1 MGSLEKGS
9 IWLTG
14 PESEIV
20 EVSDWLEEI
29 GFEVEV
35 AANLTLDDELPSTVW
50 SDCALILHDVQ
61 RPDATARE
69 IDRARALP
77 GIPPIIVLGNESELT
92 QRLEDR
98 IDIVFLESPTSQEH
112 FLSMFCEGLTRIVS
126 NSKRLSSLPFET
138 LFREAPQAMVL
149 VDNDGNVIFINRAF
163 ERLSGRANEP
173 IMLPFIELIDGL
185 EEAHV
190 LRWPRSPGARNRGRI
205 KTSLIRADGGRV
217 PVRLVISDFRWN
229 EELYSQILV
238 TNIED
243 EIRLEEQLTLSVFY
257 DRLTMLA
264 NRTLLFERAERSLQ
278 NANPSNPVSLLLI
291 DLSRFRHINESLGQT
306 VGDQLLVAVA
316 NRLRSVVTGTDTI
329 ARIGS
334 DDFAILRTVNSQQ
347 TAMTELGEDLRKV
360 ISKPFIIG
368 DEKLHINASFGI
380 AVVNEPPFPDDP
392 KANAYE
398 LIRTAQIA
406 LYRSKS
412 RQRSSDSVVVFDD
425 SMRSA
430 VDDHHRLMADLPDA
444 IAKSELFLHFQPII
458 RLPNLELAGFEAL
471 VRWIHPQLG
480 FVPPT
485 HFIPIAE
492 ETGSII
498 ELGRFVLERATNTMA
513 GWLQNGLVPTTSS
526 VSVNVSTMQLN
537 DAKLLDIAKRATS
550 SGTALKPHNLNL
562 EITETALMENPEAS
576 LQVFKHLTKLG
587 IGLHV
592 DDFGTGY
599 SSFSYLTQ
607 MPINALKVDRSFIS
621 RMQQNE
627 KEFEIVRL
635 VVNLTK
641 TLGIEAIAEG
651 VEDERVLKS
660 LCNLNCACA
669 QGYFFA
675 RPSPASD
682 IPNVLSRLKQ
692 LAAGR

>member
-1 MGSLEKGS
+1 MTQFPMLQ
-9 IWLTG
+9 
-14 PESEIV
+14 
-20 EVSDWLEEI
+20 
-29 GFEVEV
+29 F
-35 AANLTLDDELPSTVW
+35 
-50 SDCALILHDVQ
+50 
-61 RPDATARE
+61 RE
-69 IDRARALP
+69 IDRARTLP
-77 GIPPIIVLGNESELT
+77 SIPPIIVLGNERELS

-98 IDIVFLESPTSQEH
+98 IDVVFLESTTSQEH
-112 FLSMFCEGLTRIVS
+112 FLSTFCEGLTKIVS
-126 NSKRLSSLPFET
+126 NSKRLSSFPFET
-138 LFREAPQAMVL
+138 IFREAPQAMVL
-149 VDNDGNVIFINRAF
+149 VDNDGNVIFSNRSF
-163 ERLSGRANEP
+163 DRLSGRANEP
-173 IMLPFIELIDGL
+173 IMLPFLDLLDGL
-185 EEAHV
+185 EQTHV
-190 LRWPRSPGARNRGRI
+190 LRWPRTARERNQGRI
-205 KTSLIRADGGRV
+205 KTSLIRADGSRV
-217 PVRLVISDFRWN
+217 PVRLIISDFRWN

-278 NANPSNPVSLLLI
+278 SASPKKPVSLLLV

-334 DDFAILRTVNSQQ
+334 DDFAILRTVNSQESD
-347 TAMTELGEDLRKV
+347 MTQLGEDLRKV
-360 ISKPFIIG
+360 ISRPFIIG

-380 AVVNEPPFPDDP
+380 AVVTEPSFPDDP

-444 IAKSELFLHFQPII
+444 IEKSELFLHFQPII
-458 RLPNLELAGFEAL
+458 RLPTLELAGFEAL

-492 ETGSII
+492 ENGSII
-498 ELGRFVLERATNTMA
+498 NLGRFVLQRATETMTE
-513 GWLQNGLVPTTSS
+513 WLQRGLIPTTSS

-537 DAKLLDIAKRATS
+537 DPRLLDIAKNATH
-550 SGTALKPHNLNL
+550 SGTALRPHNLNL

-607 MPINALKVDRSFIS
+607 MPINALKVDRSFIA
-621 RMQQNE
+621 RMQQNP

-635 VVNLTK
+635 VINLTK

-651 VEDERVLKS
+651 VEDESVLKS

-669 QGYFFA
+669 QGYYFA
-675 RPSPASD
+675 RPSPAAD
-682 IPNVLSRLKQ
+682 IPNVLARLKQ
-692 LAAGR
+692 LSAGR

>member
-1 MGSLEKGS
+1 MSTTEKGL
-9 IWLTG
+9 IWLAG

-20 EVSDWLEEI
+20 EVSGWLEGV
-29 GFEVEV
+29 GFDVMASVDAPENDPLGQRWADCALV
-35 AANLTLDDELPSTVW
+35 LDDEINT
-50 SDCALILHDVQ
+50 
-61 RPDATARE
+61 DATLRE
-69 IDRARALP
+69 IDRARTLP
-77 GIPPIIVLGNESELT
+77 GIPPIIVLGNETTLS

-98 IDIVFLESPTSQEH
+98 IDIVFLESTTSQEH
-112 FLSMFCEGLTRIVS
+112 FLSIFCEGLTKIIS
-126 NSKRLSSLPFET
+126 NSKRLSALPFET
-138 LFREAPQAMVL
+138 IFREAPQAMVL
-149 VDNDGNVIFINRAF
+149 VDNDGNVIFLNRAF
-163 ERLSGRANEP
+163 ERLSGRCTEP
-173 IMLPFIELIDGL
+173 VMMPFLELIDGL
-185 EEAHV
+185 EQAHV
-190 LRWPRSPGARNRGRI
+190 LKWPRTATERNRGRI
-205 KTSLIRADGGRV
+205 KTSLIRADGSRV

-278 NANPSNPVSLLLI
+278 NASLNNPVSLLLV

-334 DDFAILRTVNSQQ
+334 DDFAILRTVNSQE
-347 TAMTELGEDLRKV
+347 ADMTKLGEDLRQV
-360 ISKPFIIG
+360 ISRPFIIG

-380 AVVNEPPFPDDP
+380 AVVTEPPFPDDP

-412 RQRSSDSVVVFDD
+412 RQRASDSVVVFDD

-444 IAKSELFLHFQPII
+444 IEKKELFLHFQPII
-458 RLPNLELAGFEAL
+458 RLPTLELAGFEAL

-492 ETGSII
+492 ENGSII
-498 ELGRFVLERATNTMA
+498 NLGRFVLERATETMTE
-513 GWLQNGLVPTTSS
+513 WLHKGLIPTSSS

-537 DAKLLDIAKRATS
+537 DPKLLDIAKKATH
-550 SGTALKPHNLNL
+550 SGTALRPHNLNL

-607 MPINALKVDRSFIS
+607 MPINALKVDRSFIA
-621 RMQQNE
+621 RMQQNQ

-635 VVNLTK
+635 VINLTK

-651 VEDERVLKS
+651 VEDESVLKS

-675 RPSPASD
+675 RPSPAAD

-692 LAAGR
+692 LSAGR

>member
-1 MGSLEKGS
+1 MSSHEKGL
-9 IWLTG
+9 IWLAG

-20 EVSDWLEEI
+20 EVSGWLEDI
-29 GFEVEV
+29 GFEVAL
-35 AANLTLDDELPSTVW
+35 AAEAPDLNPLDGQW
-50 SDCALILHDVQ
+50 ADCAVVLQ
-61 RPDATARE
+61 AEQSPDETLRE
-69 IDRARALP
+69 IDRARGLP
-77 GIPPIIVLGNESELT
+77 GIPPIIVLGDPESLT

-98 IDIVFLESPTSQEH
+98 IDIVFLESSTSQEH
-112 FLSMFCEGLTRIVS
+112 FLSSFCEGLTRVIS
-126 NSKRLSSLPFET
+126 NSKRLSALPFET
-138 LFREAPQAMVL
+138 IFREAPQAMVL
-149 VDNDGNVIFINRAF
+149 VDNDGQIIFANRAF
-163 ERLSGRANEP
+163 ERLSGRANERVA
-173 IMLPFIELIDGL
+173 LPFLDTIDGL
-185 EEAHV
+185 EQTHV
-190 LRWPRSPGARNRGRI
+190 LKWPRTAADRNRGRI
-205 KTSLIRADGGRV
+205 KTSLIRADGSRV
-217 PVRLVISDFRWN
+217 PVRLIISDFRWN

-278 NANPSNPVSLLLI
+278 NASLENPVGLLLV

-316 NRLRSVVTGTDTI
+316 KRLRDVVTGTDTI

-334 DDFAILRTVNSQQ
+334 DDFAILRTVNSHEPD
-347 TAMTELGEDLRKV
+347 MTKLGEDLRQV
-360 ISKPFIIG
+360 ISRPFIIG

-380 AVVNEPPFPDDP
+380 AVVTEPPFPDDP

-444 IAKSELFLHFQPII
+444 IEKGELFLHFQPII
-458 RLPNLELAGFEAL
+458 RLPSLELAGFEAL

-492 ETGSII
+492 ENGSIVN
-498 ELGRFVLERATNTMA
+498 LGRFVLERATQTMT
-513 GWLQNGLVPTTSS
+513 GWLKEGLIPTSSS

-537 DAKLLDIAKRATS
+537 DGRLLDIAKQATH
-550 SGTALKPHNLNL
+550 SGTALRPHNLNL

-607 MPINALKVDRSFIS
+607 MPINALKVDRSFIA
-621 RMQQNE
+621 RMQQNP

-635 VVNLTK
+635 VINLTK

-651 VEDERVLKS
+651 VEDESVLKS

-669 QGYFFA
+669 QGYYFA
-675 RPSPASD
+675 RPSPAAD
-682 IPNVLSRLKQ
+682 IPNVLNRLKQ
-692 LAAGR
+692 LSAGR